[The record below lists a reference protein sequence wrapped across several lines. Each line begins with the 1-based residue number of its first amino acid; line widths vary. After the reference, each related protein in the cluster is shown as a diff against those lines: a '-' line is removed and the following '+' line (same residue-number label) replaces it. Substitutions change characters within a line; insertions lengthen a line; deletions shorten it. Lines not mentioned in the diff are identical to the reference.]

1 MLIILCGLI
10 VLMILG
16 AFVALEAAS
25 LLSSAV
31 LLGII
36 GFSLSAIFLILQ
48 APDLAIVQIVVETLS
63 LVIFIA
69 VILKTTSED
78 ASVRARARLPFL
90 LIAGVFVV
98 LFMLAMYRALASM
111 PPFGWPSLRMA
122 GPYLT
127 PEALPRT
134 TGAANFV
141 TAVVLDFRGYD
152 TLGEATVLFTAVMG
166 VLAVL
171 RKIGRKH

>member
-1 MLIILCGLI
+1 MMWIVFPLV

-16 AFVALEAAS
+16 AFVSLEAAN
-25 LLSSAV
+25 LLSSV
-31 LLGII
+31 IVLGII
-36 GFSLSAIFLILQ
+36 GFALSAAFLVLQ

-63 LVIFIA
+63 LIIFIA
-69 VILKTTSED
+69 VILKTASED
-78 ASVRARARLPFL
+78 ATVRARARTPFFL
-90 LIAGVFVV
+90 VAATFIVI
-98 LFMLAMYRALASM
+98 FMVAASLALKSM

-122 GPYLT
+122 APYLSFDRMLR
-127 PEALPRT
+127 P
-134 TGAANFV
+134 TGAANLV

-171 RKIGRKH
+171 RKVGRKQ

>member
-1 MLIILCGLI
+1 MLIILCGLT

-16 AFVALEAAS
+16 AFVALEAVS

-69 VILKTTSED
+69 AILKTTSED
-78 ASVRARARLPFL
+78 ATVRARARVPFL
-90 LIAGVFVV
+90 VIAGAFVV
-98 LFMLAMYRALASM
+98 LFMLAVGWALGSM

-171 RKIGRKH
+171 RTIGRKH

>member
-10 VLMILG
+10 VQMILG

-36 GFSLSAIFLILQ
+36 GFSLSAIFVILQ

-78 ASVRARARLPFL
+78 ATVRARARLPFL
-90 LIAGVFVV
+90 IIAGAFAI
-98 LFMLAMYRALASM
+98 LFMLTMYWALGSM

-122 GPYLT
+122 APYLT